1 MNIDNNQYDLSELF
15 QFDLLKNILLNIT
28 TEQKKLRD
36 ELNELKSANKNGNEN
51 NIYKLYGLEY
61 ELNKNSDELNNEK
74 NNNII
79 RNNDNNKLSI
89 EEINQDINN
98 NKNIR
103 DENIE
108 IENDNEYAK
117 KNLKDKLS
125 NNYSDKINNASKD
138 TYLFFIK
145 ETQTLAE
152 KINNLENKLTSD
164 FENMINKIE
173 TETKKNINSLHEE
186 NKSKYEKLD
195 EQLNNIMRNN
205 AEQDKKI
212 ESCILKYNSIDIFNA
227 LKDTKDGSNIDAT
240 KAMIKILEEK
250 VFQKFQFIE
259 DQNKEFFENIT
270 KLIKSNDNNNMQ
282 LEKFQKSINDIKY
295 IEIVQVKEHFRKNLT
310 KFERKNEDIINL
322 LSKIEKGLS
331 TKIFNTEKNILE
343 IFEEKDKILNNNKET
358 MNEFQNNLID
368 IQNELDK
375 FKKKQDEINKDI
387 TKDIE
392 EKFNMHSKNL
402 NSIETKLKQIDFTYE
417 VKQFDKDIKEI
428 KNTLKE
434 KITYDNLNDLY
445 KLQAN
450 DAEDISNIR
459 KNFLSLQDDIK
470 KCIINYEK
478 MSPKVD
484 AFIEYL
490 IDKKNRKKPKKD
502 NIDINQIV
510 TKDDY
515 EETVKLFTRKI
526 ESIFMEIDSFKRNL
540 DDIKLE
546 QNLYEKK
553 DMIIKIN
560 EQIHNDIE
568 DNKLKIQKNRN
579 ELYKHIKTIEID
591 IKSLWNELKKK
602 ESSDSWLLAKN
613 PIKCFNCASC
623 NNDIKVD
630 SPKEEYIHWK
640 RILPTNR
647 SYNQGK
653 GYSHILEKMSN
664 GLINNNDE
672 KNDSKI
678 DISNQDK
685 DIKNNSTYN
694 INNSTQIEETKMIN
708 SSDNNISIL
717 KNIGLF
723 ERNNSQPKL
732 TIKKGR
738 NQKSI
743 NNEKMQLPQVVDMA
757 RRKAIIDTFK
767 NISSCTDKDKITMNE
782 YLIKNVLRI
791 TSPKNSQ
798 IKKKENGSISF
809 IQSSKN
815 NNP

>member
-74 NNNII
+74 NKNIKG
-79 RNNDNNKLSI
+79 NNDNNKLNI
-89 EEINQDINN
+89 EEINKDIN

-108 IENDNEYAK
+108 IENDNEYTK
-117 KNLKDKLS
+117 KNLKDRLS

-173 TETKKNINSLHEE
+173 TETKKNINSLFEE

-809 IQSSKN
+809 IQSSQI

>member
-74 NNNII
+74 NKNIKG
-79 RNNDNNKLSI
+79 NNDNNKLNI
-89 EEINQDINN
+89 EEINKDVNN

-117 KNLKDKLS
+117 KNLKYKLS
-125 NNYSDKINNASKD
+125 NKYSDKINNASKD

-152 KINNLENKLTSD
+152 KINNLENKLTND
-164 FENMINKIE
+164 FENKINKIE
-173 TETKKNINSLHEE
+173 TETKKNMNSLIEE

-270 KLIKSNDNNNMQ
+270 KLIKSNDNNNIQ

-738 NQKSI
+738 NQKNI

-809 IQSSKN
+809 IQSSQI

>member
-74 NNNII
+74 NKNIKG
-79 RNNDNNKLSI
+79 NNDNNKLNI
-89 EEINQDINN
+89 EEINKDINN

-108 IENDNEYAK
+108 IENDNEYTK

-125 NNYSDKINNASKD
+125 NKYSDKINNASKD

-152 KINNLENKLTSD
+152 KINNLENKLTND
-164 FENMINKIE
+164 FENKINKIE
-173 TETKKNINSLHEE
+173 TETKKNMNSLIEE

-428 KNTLKE
+428 KNNLKE

-738 NQKSI
+738 NQKNI

-809 IQSSKN
+809 IQSSQI

>member
-74 NNNII
+74 NKNIKG
-79 RNNDNNKLSI
+79 NNDNNKLNI
-89 EEINQDINN
+89 EEINKDIN

-108 IENDNEYAK
+108 IENDNEYTK

-173 TETKKNINSLHEE
+173 TETKKNMNSLIEE

-459 KNFLSLQDDIK
+459 KNFLPLQDDIK

-738 NQKSI
+738 NQKNI

-809 IQSSKN
+809 IQSSQI

>member
-74 NNNII
+74 NKNIKG
-79 RNNDNNKLSI
+79 NNDNNKLNI
-89 EEINQDINN
+89 EEINQDIN

-108 IENDNEYAK
+108 IENDNEYTK

-125 NNYSDKINNASKD
+125 NKYSDKINNASKD

-152 KINNLENKLTSD
+152 KINNLENKLTND
-164 FENMINKIE
+164 FENKINKIE

-205 AEQDKKI
+205 AKQDKKI

-767 NISSCTDKDKITMNE
+767 NISSCTDKDKIAMNV

-809 IQSSKN
+809 IQSSQI

>member
-61 ELNKNSDELNNEK
+61 ELNKNYDELNNEK
-74 NNNII
+74 NKNIKG
-79 RNNDNNKLSI
+79 NNDNNKLNI
-89 EEINQDINN
+89 EEINKDINN

-108 IENDNEYAK
+108 IENDNEYTK

-173 TETKKNINSLHEE
+173 TETKKNINSLIEE

-809 IQSSKN
+809 IQSSKI

>member
-74 NNNII
+74 NKNIKG
-79 RNNDNNKLSI
+79 NNDNNKLNI
-89 EEINQDINN
+89 EEINKDINN

-125 NNYSDKINNASKD
+125 NNYSDRINNASKD

-173 TETKKNINSLHEE
+173 TETKKNMNSLIEE

-212 ESCILKYNSIDIFNA
+212 ESCILKYNSIDIFNV

-331 TKIFNTEKNILE
+331 AKIFNTEKNILE

-809 IQSSKN
+809 IQSSQI

>member
-74 NNNII
+74 NKNIKG
-79 RNNDNNKLSI
+79 NNDNNKLNI
-89 EEINQDINN
+89 EEINKDIN

-125 NNYSDKINNASKD
+125 NKYSDKINNASKD

-164 FENMINKIE
+164 FENKINKIE
-173 TETKKNINSLHEE
+173 TETKKNMNSLIEE

-809 IQSSKN
+809 IQSSQI

>member
-74 NNNII
+74 NKNIKG
-79 RNNDNNKLSI
+79 NNDNNKLNI
-89 EEINQDINN
+89 EEINKDINN

-173 TETKKNINSLHEE
+173 TETKKNMNSLIEE

-809 IQSSKN
+809 IQSSKI

>member
-74 NNNII
+74 NNNI
-79 RNNDNNKLSI
+79 RGNNDNNKLNI
-89 EEINQDINN
+89 EEINKDIN

-173 TETKKNINSLHEE
+173 TETKKNMNSLIEE

-664 GLINNNDE
+664 GLINNNDQ

-708 SSDNNISIL
+708 SSDNNNISIL

-809 IQSSKN
+809 IQSSQI

>member
-74 NNNII
+74 NKNIKG
-79 RNNDNNKLSI
+79 NNDNNKLNI
-89 EEINQDINN
+89 EEINKDIN

-152 KINNLENKLTSD
+152 KINNLENKLTND
-164 FENMINKIE
+164 FENKINKIE
-173 TETKKNINSLHEE
+173 TETKKNMNSLIEE

-809 IQSSKN
+809 IQSSKI

>member
-74 NNNII
+74 NKNIKG
-79 RNNDNNKLSI
+79 NNDNNKLNI
-89 EEINQDINN
+89 EEINKDINN

-117 KNLKDKLS
+117 KNLKYKLS
-125 NNYSDKINNASKD
+125 NKYSDKINNASKD

-152 KINNLENKLTSD
+152 KINNLENKLTND
-164 FENMINKIE
+164 FENKINKIE
-173 TETKKNINSLHEE
+173 TETKKNINSLIEE

-343 IFEEKDKILNNNKET
+343 IFEEKDKILNNYKET
-358 MNEFQNNLID
+358 MNEFQNILID

-392 EKFNMHSKNL
+392 EKFNMHSKNI

-738 NQKSI
+738 NQKNI

-809 IQSSKN
+809 IQSSQI

>member
-74 NNNII
+74 NKNIKG
-79 RNNDNNKLSI
+79 NNDNNKLNI
-89 EEINQDINN
+89 EEINKDIN

-125 NNYSDKINNASKD
+125 NKYSDKINNASKD

-173 TETKKNINSLHEE
+173 TETKKNMNSLIEE
-186 NKSKYEKLD
+186 NKSKYDKLD

-428 KNTLKE
+428 KNNLKE

-809 IQSSKN
+809 IQSSQI

>member
-51 NIYKLYGLEY
+51 NIYKLFGLEY

-74 NNNII
+74 NKNIKG
-79 RNNDNNKLSI
+79 NNDNNKLNI
-89 EEINQDINN
+89 EEINKDIN

-125 NNYSDKINNASKD
+125 NKYSDKINNASKD

-173 TETKKNINSLHEE
+173 TETKKNMNSLIEE

-402 NSIETKLKQIDFTYE
+402 NRIETKLKQIDFTYE

-428 KNTLKE
+428 KNNLKE

-809 IQSSKN
+809 IQSSQI

>member
-74 NNNII
+74 NKNIKG
-79 RNNDNNKLSI
+79 NNDNNKLNI
-89 EEINQDINN
+89 EEINKDIN

-108 IENDNEYAK
+108 IENDNEYTK

-125 NNYSDKINNASKD
+125 NKYSDKINNASKD

-173 TETKKNINSLHEE
+173 TETKKNMNSLIEE

-459 KNFLSLQDDIK
+459 KNFLPLQDDIK

-809 IQSSKN
+809 IQSSQI

>member
-74 NNNII
+74 NNNI
-79 RNNDNNKLSI
+79 RGNNDNNKLNI
-89 EEINQDINN
+89 EEINKDINN

-125 NNYSDKINNASKD
+125 NKYSDKINNTSRD

-164 FENMINKIE
+164 FENKINKIE
-173 TETKKNINSLHEE
+173 TETKKNMNSLIEE

-623 NNDIKVD
+623 NNDLKVD

-809 IQSSKN
+809 IQSSKI

>member
-74 NNNII
+74 NKNIKG
-79 RNNDNNKLSI
+79 NNDNNKLNI
-89 EEINQDINN
+89 EEINKDINN

-125 NNYSDKINNASKD
+125 NKYSDKINNASKD

-173 TETKKNINSLHEE
+173 TETKKNMNSLIEE

-428 KNTLKE
+428 KNNLKE

-809 IQSSKN
+809 IQSSQI

>member
-74 NNNII
+74 NKNIKG
-79 RNNDNNKLSI
+79 NNDNNKLNI
-89 EEINQDINN
+89 EEINKDIN

-117 KNLKDKLS
+117 INLKDKLS

-173 TETKKNINSLHEE
+173 TETKKNMNSLIEE

-809 IQSSKN
+809 IQSSQI

>member
-74 NNNII
+74 NKNIKG
-79 RNNDNNKLSI
+79 NNDNNKLNI
-89 EEINQDINN
+89 EEINKDIN

-125 NNYSDKINNASKD
+125 NNYSDKINNTSKD

-152 KINNLENKLTSD
+152 KINNLENKLTND
-164 FENMINKIE
+164 FENKINKIE
-173 TETKKNINSLHEE
+173 TETKKNMNSLIEE

-809 IQSSKN
+809 IQSSQI

>member
-74 NNNII
+74 NKNIKG
-79 RNNDNNKLSI
+79 NNDNNKLNI
-89 EEINQDINN
+89 EEINKDINN

-108 IENDNEYAK
+108 IENDNEYTK

-125 NNYSDKINNASKD
+125 NKYSDKINNASKD

-205 AEQDKKI
+205 AKQDKKI

-767 NISSCTDKDKITMNE
+767 NISSCTDKDKIAMNE

-809 IQSSKN
+809 IQSSQI

>member
-36 ELNELKSANKNGNEN
+36 ELNELKSANKIGNEN

-74 NNNII
+74 NKNIKG
-79 RNNDNNKLSI
+79 NNDNNKLNI
-89 EEINQDINN
+89 EEINKDINN

-428 KNTLKE
+428 KNSLKE

-602 ESSDSWLLAKN
+602 ESSDTWLLAKN

-809 IQSSKN
+809 IQSSQI

>member
-51 NIYKLYGLEY
+51 NIYKLDGLEY

-74 NNNII
+74 NKNIKG
-79 RNNDNNKLSI
+79 NNDNNKLNI
-89 EEINQDINN
+89 EEINKDIN

-125 NNYSDKINNASKD
+125 NKYSDKINNASKD

-152 KINNLENKLTSD
+152 KINNLENKLTND
-164 FENMINKIE
+164 FENKINKIE
-173 TETKKNINSLHEE
+173 TETKKNINSLFEE

-368 IQNELDK
+368 IQNELDN

-428 KNTLKE
+428 KNNLKE

-450 DAEDISNIR
+450 NAEDISNIR

-809 IQSSKN
+809 IQSSQI

>member
-74 NNNII
+74 NKNIKG
-79 RNNDNNKLSI
+79 NNDNNKLNI
-89 EEINQDINN
+89 EEINKDIN

-108 IENDNEYAK
+108 IENDNEYTK

-125 NNYSDKINNASKD
+125 NKYSDKINNASKD

-152 KINNLENKLTSD
+152 KINNLENKLTND
-164 FENMINKIE
+164 FENKINKIE

-459 KNFLSLQDDIK
+459 KNFLPLQDDIK

-738 NQKSI
+738 NQKNI

-809 IQSSKN
+809 IQSSQI

>member
-74 NNNII
+74 NKNIKG
-79 RNNDNNKLSI
+79 NNDNNKLNI
-89 EEINQDINN
+89 EEINKDIN

-125 NNYSDKINNASKD
+125 NKYSDKINNASKD

-173 TETKKNINSLHEE
+173 TETKKNMNSLIEE

-809 IQSSKN
+809 IQSSQI

>member
-74 NNNII
+74 NKNIKG
-79 RNNDNNKLSI
+79 NNDNNKLNI
-89 EEINQDINN
+89 EEINKDIN

-152 KINNLENKLTSD
+152 KINNLENKLTND
-164 FENMINKIE
+164 FENKINKIE
-173 TETKKNINSLHEE
+173 TETKKNINSLIEE

-227 LKDTKDGSNIDAT
+227 LKDTKDGSNIDAA

-343 IFEEKDKILNNNKET
+343 IFEEKDKILNNYKET
-358 MNEFQNNLID
+358 MNEFQNILID

-392 EKFNMHSKNL
+392 EKFNMHSKNI

-428 KNTLKE
+428 KNNLKE

-445 KLQAN
+445 KLQEN
-450 DAEDISNIR
+450 NAEDISNIR

-809 IQSSKN
+809 IQSSQI

>member
-74 NNNII
+74 NKNIKG
-79 RNNDNNKLSI
+79 NNDNNKLNI
-89 EEINQDINN
+89 EEINKDIN

-173 TETKKNINSLHEE
+173 TETKKNMNSLIEE

-809 IQSSKN
+809 IQSSQI

>member
-74 NNNII
+74 NKNIKG
-79 RNNDNNKLSI
+79 NNDNNKLNI
-89 EEINQDINN
+89 EEINKDIN

-152 KINNLENKLTSD
+152 KINNLENKLTND
-164 FENMINKIE
+164 FENKINKIE
-173 TETKKNINSLHEE
+173 TETKKNINSLIEE

-343 IFEEKDKILNNNKET
+343 IFEEKDKILNNYKET
-358 MNEFQNNLID
+358 MNEFQNILID

-392 EKFNMHSKNL
+392 EKFNMHSKNI

-738 NQKSI
+738 NQKNI

-809 IQSSKN
+809 IQSSKI

>member
-74 NNNII
+74 NKNIKG
-79 RNNDNNKLSI
+79 NNDNNKLNI
-89 EEINQDINN
+89 EEINKDIN

-173 TETKKNINSLHEE
+173 TETKKNMNSLIEE

-428 KNTLKE
+428 KNSLKE

-809 IQSSKN
+809 IQSSKI

>member
-74 NNNII
+74 NKNIKG
-79 RNNDNNKLSI
+79 NNDNNKLNI
-89 EEINQDINN
+89 EEINKDINN

-173 TETKKNINSLHEE
+173 TETKKNMNSLIEE

-540 DDIKLE
+540 DDMKLE

-553 DMIIKIN
+553 EMIIKIN

-623 NNDIKVD
+623 NNDLKVD

-809 IQSSKN
+809 IQSSQI

>member
-74 NNNII
+74 NKNIKG
-79 RNNDNNKLSI
+79 NNDNNKLNI
-89 EEINQDINN
+89 EEINKDIN

-152 KINNLENKLTSD
+152 KINNLENKLTND
-164 FENMINKIE
+164 FENKINKIE
-173 TETKKNINSLHEE
+173 TETKKNMNSLIEE

-560 EQIHNDIE
+560 EQMHNDIE

-809 IQSSKN
+809 IQSSQI

>member
-61 ELNKNSDELNNEK
+61 ELNKNTDELNNEK
-74 NNNII
+74 NKNIKG
-79 RNNDNNKLSI
+79 NNDNNKLNI
-89 EEINQDINN
+89 EEINKDINY

-173 TETKKNINSLHEE
+173 TETKKNMNSLIEE

-732 TIKKGR
+732 TIFVS
-738 NQKSI
+738 SI
-743 NNEKMQLPQVVDMA
+743 
-757 RRKAIIDTFK
+757 
-767 NISSCTDKDKITMNE
+767 
-782 YLIKNVLRI
+782 
-791 TSPKNSQ
+791 
-798 IKKKENGSISF
+798 
-809 IQSSKN
+809 
-815 NNP
+815 

>member
-74 NNNII
+74 NKNIKG
-79 RNNDNNKLSI
+79 NNDNNKLNI
-89 EEINQDINN
+89 EEINKDIN

-125 NNYSDKINNASKD
+125 NNYSDKINNTSKD

-152 KINNLENKLTSD
+152 KINNLENKLTND
-164 FENMINKIE
+164 FESKINKIE
-173 TETKKNINSLHEE
+173 TETKKNMNSLIEE
-186 NKSKYEKLD
+186 NKSKYEKMD

-809 IQSSKN
+809 IQSSQI

>member
-61 ELNKNSDELNNEK
+61 ELNKNYDELNNEK
-74 NNNII
+74 NKNIKG
-79 RNNDNNKLSI
+79 NNDNNKLNI
-89 EEINQDINN
+89 EEINKDINN

-125 NNYSDKINNASKD
+125 NKYSDKINNASKD

-164 FENMINKIE
+164 FENKINKIE
-173 TETKKNINSLHEE
+173 TETKKNMNSLIEE
-186 NKSKYEKLD
+186 NKSKYEKMD
-195 EQLNNIMRNN
+195 DQLNNIMRNN

-602 ESSDSWLLAKN
+602 ESSDTWLLAKN

-809 IQSSKN
+809 IQSSKI

>member
-74 NNNII
+74 NKNIKG
-79 RNNDNNKLSI
+79 NNDNNKLNI
-89 EEINQDINN
+89 EEINKDIN

-152 KINNLENKLTSD
+152 KINNLENKLTND
-164 FENMINKIE
+164 FENQINKIE
-173 TETKKNINSLHEE
+173 TETKKNMNSLIEE

-809 IQSSKN
+809 IQSSQI